1 MTTPN
6 PVLRKDINSRS
17 VHHHNACS
25 PSAQDA
31 YNLSMSTIHLIKR
44 FVLPVVL
51 LLIMPLPGNAAG
63 MLNFPD
69 DAVINIT
76 HEPYNAIPNDGV
88 DDTDTIQRAITDN
101 LGTGRF
107 IYFPAGVY
115 DISRPLVAKDKSGK
129 FNARL
134 VLVGQS
140 RQLTILKLADHCPD
154 FADPQNPR
162 AIITTGSVQQQG
174 DSPDGGG
181 NKAFG
186 NDIMN
191 MTLNTG
197 RQNPGAIAISYAVS
211 NWGAIQQVIIKSG
224 DGKGVA
230 GIAATRKIPG
240 PGLIRHVRIDDF
252 DVGIDIADCQY
263 GFTMEKLTLANQH
276 IAAIRT
282 DMNVLHVNELH
293 SFNTVPAVKITH
305 RQGMLTMLDS
315 TLMNLK
321 PKGTAIESKG
331 TVLLSNVI
339 KPAGYD
345 KLIKNSP
352 RHLINPTMLLNGRDA
367 PVFFE
372 NDLTQWMPIGPRKT
386 GESDDTQAIQR
397 AIDSG
402 KPVIYFPNNRQYF
415 ISDTIVIRNNVRHLI
430 AMGSEISLGA
440 AKEPFSDITNPRPV
454 FRIDPT
460 GHDQL
465 LIEHIFFNCQYPG
478 EVLFENNSPATLTIR
493 HCGGWVGADGHRHAY
508 RNTANATGTVFVE
521 DVFLPGWTFKNQ
533 TVYARQFN
541 PENPDGDGIEPQ
553 VLNDGSKLW
562 ILGFKTEGPAP
573 FIKTINRGIT
583 QLLGG
588 YNYISATHKP
598 SVPANSVPYI
608 IDHAQASISVVTE
621 NFRDND
627 YKVYIKANGKDITHA
642 DLPPRNGH
650 QGDRSLSILNVTTSP

>member
-191 MTLNTG
+191 NLF
-197 RQNPGAIAISYAVS
+197 Y
-211 NWGAIQQVIIKSG
+211 
-224 DGKGVA
+224 D
-230 GIAATRKIPG
+230 
-240 PGLIRHVRIDDF
+240 ID
-252 DVGIDIADCQY
+252 
-263 GFTMEKLTLANQH
+263 
-276 IAAIRT
+276 
-282 DMNVLHVNELH
+282 
-293 SFNTVPAVKITH
+293 
-305 RQGMLTMLDS
+305 
-315 TLMNLK
+315 
-321 PKGTAIESKG
+321 
-331 TVLLSNVI
+331 
-339 KPAGYD
+339 
-345 KLIKNSP
+345 
-352 RHLINPTMLLNGRDA
+352 
-367 PVFFE
+367 
-372 NDLTQWMPIGPRKT
+372 
-386 GESDDTQAIQR
+386 
-397 AIDSG
+397 
-402 KPVIYFPNNRQYF
+402 
-415 ISDTIVIRNNVRHLI
+415 
-430 AMGSEISLGA
+430 
-440 AKEPFSDITNPRPV
+440 
-454 FRIDPT
+454 
-460 GHDQL
+460 
-465 LIEHIFFNCQYPG
+465 
-478 EVLFENNSPATLTIR
+478 
-493 HCGGWVGADGHRHAY
+493 
-508 RNTANATGTVFVE
+508 
-521 DVFLPGWTFKNQ
+521 
-533 TVYARQFN
+533 
-541 PENPDGDGIEPQ
+541 
-553 VLNDGSKLW
+553 
-562 ILGFKTEGPAP
+562 
-573 FIKTINRGIT
+573 
-583 QLLGG
+583 
-588 YNYISATHKP
+588 
-598 SVPANSVPYI
+598 
-608 IDHAQASISVVTE
+608 
-621 NFRDND
+621 
-627 YKVYIKANGKDITHA
+627 
-642 DLPPRNGH
+642 
-650 QGDRSLSILNVTTSP
+650 